1 MRSEARA
8 RLRTGRLGG
17 MPRLLTMDAPSLVK
31 HRPVDHTRTR
41 FEDVPEAE
49 AWYKP
54 AYDDLDRVLAF
65 TEMKTIWHPAR
76 I

>member
-1 MRSEARA
+1 MDVDALHGFGIGHDAEIA
-8 RLRTGRLGG
+8 LGE
-17 MPRLLTMDAPSLVK
+17 LAAESVK
-31 HRPVDHTRTR
+31 RTR
-41 FEDVPEAE
+41 FEDAPKRE
-49 AWYKP
+49 AWFKP